1 MRAMDAP
8 PIRLYANF
16 EYLGS
21 ATTFVE
27 DILEIIDSI
36 ALFDDFSRQEI
47 EEFCSYMDCYGAP
60 RNAVLLG
67 EGEQGGHLIV
77 IFTGQAKII
86 KRDVDDSEKWVGVVG
101 PGAMLG
107 EMSLIDGQPRSASCV
122 TAEPTDFAVLT
133 RDNLNEILVTSPRL
147 ANKLFLVLLQK
158 MTRRLRDI
166 SNRLLPYLPETPL

>member
-1 MRAMDAP
+1 MDAP
-8 PIRLYANF
+8 SQLYPSF
-16 EYLGS
+16 EHLGS
-21 ATTFVE
+21 ATLFVQ
-27 DILEIIDSI
+27 DILEIIDKI
-36 ALFDDFSRQEI
+36 ALFEDFSRHEV
-47 EEFCSYMDCYGAP
+47 ELFCSYMNCYAAP

-67 EGEQGGHLIV
+67 EGELGGHLLV
-77 IFTGQAKII
+77 IITGHAKII
-86 KRDVDDSEKWVGVVG
+86 KRDVDDSEKLVGIVG

-133 RDNLNEILVTSPRL
+133 RDNLNDILVNSTRL
-147 ANKLFLVLLQK
+147 GNKLFLVLLQR